1 MKKILSEK
9 EKQKVIELFNTGK
22 YTLKEIAEQL
32 SLSESGVSYVISG
45 CFKKSKQNFK

>member
-1 MKKILSEK
+1 MKRILSEK

-32 SLSESGVSYVISG
+32 SLSESGVSYVISASL
-45 CFKKSKQNFK
+45 KDRRLDK